1 MKIEVGYQEMAIQ
14 QLEAWGWNVEC
25 YRLYGLPWLLKLCLY
40 PAIWSIRLEVQAA
53 LERIVKKERRLR

>member
-14 QLEAWGWNVEC
+14 QLEAWGWSVER
-25 YRLYGLPWLLKLCLY
+25 YRLYGLPWLLKLGLY
-40 PAIWSIRLEVQAA
+40 PAIWGIRLEVQVA